1 MPVDLD
7 DAEVAEL
14 IALLTEQIANEH
26 HRASPRAMV
35 LQAILDKLESEGT
48 QQPRPQTER
57 TRRIHAYVTRWT
69 KEVEAEEQTFEREQ
83 VRAQVPSWI
92 TTLIMCAGLLAA
104 IALIVYV
111 SR

>member
-26 HRASPRAMV
+26 HHASARAMV

-48 QQPRPQTER
+48 QQTRPLTER
-57 TRRIHAYVTRWT
+57 SRRIHSYVTRWT
-69 KEVEAEEQTFEREQ
+69 REVEAEERAFEREQ
-83 VRAQVPSWI
+83 VRAPGPSWM
-92 TTLIMCAGLLAA
+92 TTLIMGAGLLAA
-104 IALIVYV
+104 LALIVYA